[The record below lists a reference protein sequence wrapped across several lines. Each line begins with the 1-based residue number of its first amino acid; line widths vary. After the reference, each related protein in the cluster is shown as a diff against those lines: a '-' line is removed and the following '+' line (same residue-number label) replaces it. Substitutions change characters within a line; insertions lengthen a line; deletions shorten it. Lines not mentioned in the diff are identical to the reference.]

1 MKSKTKILQVVIKN
15 TSTLDFSLPLL
26 CFLKNRLS
34 GADISILYC
43 VANKNEILLDSN
55 YYTNELIKHNI
66 NQFDLLDFLPIFLRK
81 FEFIIRKC
89 FNPYNNETYLNIKL
103 SSDPFLLKVPKYL
116 VYIIKKIM
124 KSVKEKILKI
134 LLNNSDIIGTINPDI
149 VLLDNRSDISF
160 PGDKEIFDCLF
171 KTKKIKIVLLPHAP
185 HYISSCFSHVDP
197 NPFDRFYSECDIW
210 MPFLPATPWIN
221 RPDLK
226 KYFFYSGYPGFD
238 SECIKYFKASAK
250 EKKDKIY
257 ILYIGR
263 KFLDKNVERPK
274 KYNFVTMDYDE
285 VLHQINC
292 INKSLKDLNI
302 EFNLIY
308 KAHPSSNNLLVEKML
323 DESDVISYECS
334 FDAIYSFVSKV
345 DLVISPYSTALFLF
359 AISGIPT
366 VLFKSKMMDEAIS
379 SWEVLSNLYE
389 NMSYYCNQEDMKEVL
404 NRIFSDNGNDAMKD
418 VMHIRGYFPDNSL
431 ENCYNRILDLKKN
444 GNIYD

>member
-149 VLLDNRSDISF
+149 VLLDNRNDMSF
-160 PGDKEIFDCLF
+160 PGDKNIF
-171 KTKKIKIVLLPHAP
+171 
-185 HYISSCFSHVDP
+185 
-197 NPFDRFYSECDIW
+197 N
-210 MPFLPATPWIN
+210 
-221 RPDLK
+221 
-226 KYFFYSGYPGFD
+226 
-238 SECIKYFKASAK
+238 
-250 EKKDKIY
+250 
-257 ILYIGR
+257 
-263 KFLDKNVERPK
+263 
-274 KYNFVTMDYDE
+274 
-285 VLHQINC
+285 
-292 INKSLKDLNI
+292 
-302 EFNLIY
+302 
-308 KAHPSSNNLLVEKML
+308 
-323 DESDVISYECS
+323 
-334 FDAIYSFVSKV
+334 
-345 DLVISPYSTALFLF
+345 
-359 AISGIPT
+359 
-366 VLFKSKMMDEAIS
+366 
-379 SWEVLSNLYE
+379 
-389 NMSYYCNQEDMKEVL
+389 
-404 NRIFSDNGNDAMKD
+404 
-418 VMHIRGYFPDNSL
+418 
-431 ENCYNRILDLKKN
+431 
-444 GNIYD
+444 